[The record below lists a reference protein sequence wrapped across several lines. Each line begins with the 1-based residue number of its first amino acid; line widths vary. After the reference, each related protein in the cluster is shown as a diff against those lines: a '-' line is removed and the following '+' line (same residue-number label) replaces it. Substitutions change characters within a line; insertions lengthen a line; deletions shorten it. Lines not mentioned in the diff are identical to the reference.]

1 MSEAHTIGAWVL
13 VVGNVLAGGWALMAH
28 RNAAWRGRP
37 LWVATVVVQL
47 TVFAQVALGFAVIA
61 RDDIEAD
68 DLHVFYGIVAAL
80 TVGVLY
86 SYRHQLGDRVHL
98 LYGFGG
104 LFLAGLGIRAILLP
118 PT

>member
-13 VVGNVLAGGWALMAH
+13 VVGNVLAGLWALAAH
-28 RNAAWRGRP
+28 VDPRWRGRG
-37 LWVATVVVQL
+37 LWWAVAVVQT
-47 TVFAQVALGFAVIA
+47 TVFVQIGLGFWVVAA
-61 RDDIEAD
+61 EDIEAD
-68 DLHVFYGIVAAL
+68 DLHVFYGVVAGL
-80 TVGVLY
+80 TVGILY
-86 SYRHQLGDRVHL
+86 GYRHQLGDRIHL